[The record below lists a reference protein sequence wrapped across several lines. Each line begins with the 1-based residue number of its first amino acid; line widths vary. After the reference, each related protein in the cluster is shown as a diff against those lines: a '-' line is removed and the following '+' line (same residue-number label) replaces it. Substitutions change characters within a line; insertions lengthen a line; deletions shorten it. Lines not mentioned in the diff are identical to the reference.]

1 MRRELLAALKGQR
14 LPEEESAP
22 AVEIYRVEQAGALP
36 LAEAYRPDWTEETL
50 QPAKR
55 PQAEGAAMEV
65 TPAGTAL
72 RQPEERLL
80 LPFGRRGREWTVPR

>member
-22 AVEIYRVEQAGALP
+22 AVEIYRVEQA
-36 LAEAYRPDWTEETL
+36 
-50 QPAKR
+50 
-55 PQAEGAAMEV
+55 GAAMEV

>member
-1 MRRELLAALKGQR
+1 M
-14 LPEEESAP
+14 
-22 AVEIYRVEQAGALP
+22 EIYRVEQAGALP